1 MASIRGFKKSPEKMN
16 PDPYS
21 KDIPKINVIY
31 GILRYNSD
39 PKFLK
44 SESGIP
50 EKDSCRSACC
60 SRIKKN
66 WEKIK
71 VLRMKILTNFFQF
84 CVKKYSHDL
93 KWQGRAGFFYRNLSS
108 RPNLS
113 HSGYQKST
121 LIRKI
126 YFLQKPFKKLQLCFC
141 LFKLFSRFQR
151 SIKFKTEMS
160 KIKIFKPF

>member
-1 MASIRGFKKSPEKMN
+1 
-16 PDPYS
+16 
-21 KDIPKINVIY
+21 
-31 GILRYNSD
+31 
-39 PKFLK
+39 
-44 SESGIP
+44 
-50 EKDSCRSACC
+50 
-60 SRIKKN
+60 
-66 WEKIK
+66 
-71 VLRMKILTNFFQF
+71 MKILTNFFQF

-160 KIKIFKPF
+160 KIKIFKPFQESYQFMYKKQQFYHLRGYLKVLTRFWVYDRNQNNFIGLLI